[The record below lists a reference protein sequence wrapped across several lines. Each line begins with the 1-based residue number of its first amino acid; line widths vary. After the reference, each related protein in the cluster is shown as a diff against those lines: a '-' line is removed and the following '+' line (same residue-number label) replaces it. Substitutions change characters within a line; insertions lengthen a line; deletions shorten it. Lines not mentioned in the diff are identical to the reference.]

1 MCGQACSADPAGELK
16 VIQSKWRER
25 LPMDFGR

>member
-1 MCGQACSADPAGELK
+1 MHGQARFARQAGEPK
-16 VIQSKWRER
+16 DPTSKWRER